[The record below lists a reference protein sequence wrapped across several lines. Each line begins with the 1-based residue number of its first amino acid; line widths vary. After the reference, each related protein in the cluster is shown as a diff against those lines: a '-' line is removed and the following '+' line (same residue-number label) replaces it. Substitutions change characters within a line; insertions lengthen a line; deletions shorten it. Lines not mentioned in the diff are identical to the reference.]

1 MRGFIICYLAAVNLV
16 AFFLMYSD
24 KRRAVRRQWRI
35 PEKTFFALSF
45 FGGAAGALAGMFLF
59 RHKTRHLSFRII
71 LPLCLI
77 LNIAA
82 VCWLFTGE
90 LI

>member
-1 MRGFIICYLAAVNLV
+1 MRTFLFWYFVVVNLST
-16 AFFLMYSD
+16 FLLMFSD

>member
-1 MRGFIICYLAAVNLV
+1 MREFIICYLAAVNLV

-35 PEKTFFALSF
+35 PEKTFFTLSF
-45 FGGAAGALAGMFLF
+45 FGGAAGALTGMFLF
-59 RHKTRHLSFRII
+59 RHKTRHLSFRIL

>member
-1 MRGFIICYLAAVNLV
+1 MSVFLRYIKECRACIAA
-16 AFFLMYSD
+16 
-24 KRRAVRRQWRI
+24 
-35 PEKTFFALSF
+35 F

-59 RHKTRHLSFRII
+59 RHKTRHLSFRIL

-77 LNIAA
+77 LNVAA

-90 LI
+90 LV

>member
-1 MRGFIICYLAAVNLV
+1 MRGIIVFYLAAVNLI
-16 AFFLMYSD
+16 AFFLMFSD
-24 KRRAVRRQWRI
+24 KRRAVRHQWRI
-35 PEKTFFALSF
+35 PEKTFFAFSF

-59 RHKTRHLSFRII
+59 RHKTRHLSFRIL

-77 LNIAA
+77 LNVAA

-90 LI
+90 LV

>member
-24 KRRAVRRQWRI
+24 KRRAVCRQWRI

-59 RHKTRHLSFRII
+59 RHKTRHLSFRIL

-82 VCWLFTGE
+82 VCCLFTGE